1 MKSLNNTS
9 SLWTSFQV
17 EELEKRE
24 EYTGINFASSIHP
37 TDECGYFECSDYECC
52 DYCCNYYCTDH
63 CCDLL

>member
-24 EYTGINFASSIHP
+24 EYTGINLVNSIHP
-37 TDECGYFECSDYECC
+37 MDECCNYECC
-52 DYCCNYYCTDH
+52 VYYDI
-63 CCDLL
+63 CCDFFD